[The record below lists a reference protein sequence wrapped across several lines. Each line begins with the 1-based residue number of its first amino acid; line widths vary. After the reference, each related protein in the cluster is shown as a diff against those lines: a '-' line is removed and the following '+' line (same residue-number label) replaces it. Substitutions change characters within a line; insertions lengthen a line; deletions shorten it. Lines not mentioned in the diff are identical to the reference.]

1 MRIIVFILL
10 FSLAQSLQAG
20 IKFVDVDDL
29 NTWEKMFILAQKQG
43 LDILVYIDYLPCDN
57 CKKLRKE
64 TFKNKELAQFIAQNT
79 LALRINAAS
88 EAGEALEKAYDYTD
102 VPTLLYL
109 NVREELFYTQTGF
122 ITASAL
128 LKDLKRA
135 QTFAANY
142 TTWLNRAKAN
152 DLDLEEWLNLTEI
165 GAMNKRVNPGSEIV
179 EQVSLMLDSGDF
191 ANTRVLRFVEN
202 LCVDV
207 DGAVFQTLVEH
218 PGWIT
223 DTTNFNWDIYQK
235 NVYNYSVNR
244 AIVQKDSVLLE
255 DVLHQVSRLSKA
267 KGIPKLKFKGRQLY
281 LAERNKWNQYD
292 SLTTAYLDSLP
303 TDSVDLYE
311 VEAAQLMSFYTE
323 NDRAMTIA
331 LRYLRMGLKKKETYQ
346 LYYGL
351 CLWLYYQ
358 YDYVNAYKAGYRAY
372 ELAETDEE
380 RALAKKLL
388 IAIDDEY

>member
-1 MRIIVFILL
+1 
-10 FSLAQSLQAG
+10 
-20 IKFVDVDDL
+20 
-29 NTWEKMFILAQKQG
+29 
-43 LDILVYIDYLPCDN
+43 
-57 CKKLRKE
+57 
-64 TFKNKELAQFIAQNT
+64 
-79 LALRINAAS
+79 
-88 EAGEALEKAYDYTD
+88 
-102 VPTLLYL
+102 
-109 NVREELFYTQTGF
+109 
-122 ITASAL
+122 
-128 LKDLKRA
+128 
-135 QTFAANY
+135 
-142 TTWLNRAKAN
+142 
-152 DLDLEEWLNLTEI
+152 
-165 GAMNKRVNPGSEIV
+165 
-179 EQVSLMLDSGDF
+179 
-191 ANTRVLRFVEN
+191 
-202 LCVDV
+202 
-207 DGAVFQTLVEH
+207 
-218 PGWIT
+218 
-223 DTTNFNWDIYQK
+223 
-235 NVYNYSVNR
+235 VNR